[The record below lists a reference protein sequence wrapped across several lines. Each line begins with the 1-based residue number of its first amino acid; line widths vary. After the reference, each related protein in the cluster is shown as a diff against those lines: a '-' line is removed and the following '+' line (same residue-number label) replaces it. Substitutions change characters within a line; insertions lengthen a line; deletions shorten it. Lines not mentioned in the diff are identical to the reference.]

1 MGITIEHSGCIVM
14 VDLLVPMEFTFFIYI
29 FYMSFYL
36 YYVWQFE
43 GSGIQIPDRCQ
54 LYEDSYIVVTTWQL
68 CFVNTEV
75 WDLEF
80 GLDNLVKSELFVGL
94 LSSFN

>member
-1 MGITIEHSGCIVM
+1 
-14 VDLLVPMEFTFFIYI
+14 
-29 FYMSFYL
+29 MSFYL

-80 GLDNLVKSELFVGL
+80 GLDNLVKRELYIGYFLVSTKLGGQLLFRPRGL
-94 LSSFN
+94 FHLVAD

>member
-1 MGITIEHSGCIVM
+1 
-14 VDLLVPMEFTFFIYI
+14 
-29 FYMSFYL
+29 MSFYL

-80 GLDNLVKSELFVGL
+80 GLDNLVKRELYSGYFLVSTKLGGHLLFRPRGL
-94 LSSFN
+94 FHLVAD